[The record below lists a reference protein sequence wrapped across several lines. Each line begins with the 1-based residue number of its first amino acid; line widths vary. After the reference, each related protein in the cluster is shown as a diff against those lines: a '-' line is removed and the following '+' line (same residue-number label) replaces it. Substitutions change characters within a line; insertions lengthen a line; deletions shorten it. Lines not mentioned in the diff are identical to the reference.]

1 MAISVDATYK
11 TVLSILN
18 KESRGFLT
26 PDEFNKIGSQVQLD
40 ILEKNFYEYNRA
52 VVKSNLNRSVS
63 EYGDIPSNI
72 KEKID
77 ILSKEQEVYIPNV
90 NSFIPN
96 TDLRPV
102 ESIIGVT
109 VPASITA
116 GTYSNIATTT
126 TGGGTGLTVTV
137 VATGSDFWGG
147 TTTVKVVDGGTGYLA
162 GDSITV
168 PQASMTGAS
177 GPFAFPALSSHLN
190 ITGNLILPTD
200 IYKVIALSRL
210 SRTINF
216 DELKKSEFTYVNSSK
231 LTAPSLTYP
240 VYYRDSTSIKVSP
253 STLINSYL
261 TLDYVKTPADP
272 VWAGTEDSNGALTYS
287 AGSSVDFELHIS
299 DKVSLILGI
308 LKYAGVVISDPQVV
322 QAASAEANSQVQLEN
337 L

>member
-1 MAISVDATYK
+1 MAISVDTTYK

-96 TDLRPV
+96 TNLRPV
-102 ESIIGVT
+102 ESIIGVS
-109 VPASITA
+109 VPTSITP
-116 GTYSNIATTT
+116 GTYSNIAATT
-126 TGGGTGLTVTV
+126 TGAGTGLTVTV
-137 VATGSDFWGG
+137 VAPGNDFGG
-147 TTTVKVVDGGTGYLA
+147 GTTVKVVNGGTGYLA

-177 GPFAFPALSSHLN
+177 GSFTFPALSSHLN
-190 ITGNLILPTD
+190 IAGNLILPTD

-210 SRTINF
+210 NRTINF

-240 VYYRDSTSIKVSP
+240 VYYRDSTSIKVNP
-253 STLINSYL
+253 STLIDSYL

-272 VWAGTEDSNGALTYS
+272 AWIGTEDSNGALTYS